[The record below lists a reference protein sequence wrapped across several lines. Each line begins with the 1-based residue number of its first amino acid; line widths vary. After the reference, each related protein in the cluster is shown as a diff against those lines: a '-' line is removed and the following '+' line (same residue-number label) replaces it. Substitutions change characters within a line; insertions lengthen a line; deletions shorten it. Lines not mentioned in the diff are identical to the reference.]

1 MPICSRCGNEIEFR
15 WVKGRCIPLH
25 FSGGCSGSA
34 RSEVYDYA
42 GYHRSRESSCFQTKC
57 PKCRR
62 AVYFIRHNGGSV
74 WIDPPLGPPWYK
86 HPCMDDA
93 YVATKRRR
101 SPVVSASILSK
112 FEEYDGLIIGV
123 VREAEASALKR
134 CSMIHIEAG
143 ENQTIVLLMKN
154 NAGFLVG
161 HLVIFDPRGKTVSWA
176 ESDNYTFQ
184 VIARLE
190 PRPFQPSS
198 LARVVECP
206 ECLRKVTVGEISDHL
221 KQQHWFPQ
229 AAAWEKLPDQP
240 QSPQG
245 RRPNEYAAVP
255 ERICPKPLRWKDLF
269 DELSEYSE
277 THRCTPNRPPT
288 PLIVA
293 GWTFS
298 NDKEKK
304 QKWRETVDWAFANGC
319 ADIVERVSDRDF
331 YEVVELS
338 NDAVGPMGGPC
349 YRPWDFEAKVRPS
362 NGELAHYLEYLFAHW
377 SNIAGSVL
385 SAVTLPLKFTGK
397 KARRLLVQADG
408 TAIPPWGGWSH
419 RSSEEAERRTFTH
432 FRNAV
437 NQAIAPHEVDH
448 IEFIATSD

>member
-1 MPICSRCGNEIEFR
+1 
-15 WVKGRCIPLH
+15 
-25 FSGGCSGSA
+25 
-34 RSEVYDYA
+34 
-42 GYHRSRESSCFQTKC
+42 
-57 PKCRR
+57 
-62 AVYFIRHNGGSV
+62 
-74 WIDPPLGPPWYK
+74 
-86 HPCMDDA
+86 MDDA